1 MTNRKTEIGR
11 RIRHFR
17 TANNLTQ
24 AQLAESLDIS
34 TNFISEVETGKKNI
48 SLEILCRLCQQ
59 YHLSTDYILLG
70 TDSSSSPQ
78 HTLSEFLFSLSADD
92 IPTIIEY
99 LEASMKLKKLEEEK
113 HFKKYNADLSREQT
127 PELLCKNAQHKI

>member
-1 MTNRKTEIGR
+1 MTNNKIEIGK
-11 RIRHFR
+11 RIRNFR

-48 SLEILCRLCQQ
+48 SLDILCRLCQC
-59 YHLSTDYILLG
+59 YHLSADYILFG
-70 TDSSSSPQ
+70 KENSSSDQ
-78 HTLSEFLFSLSADD
+78 YTLSEFLFSISADD
-92 IPTIIEY
+92 IPTILEY

-113 HFKKYNADLSREQT
+113 FIKKKLGFD
-127 PELLCKNAQHKI
+127 PKILYSFSLFIG